1 MKGRIATTILALC
14 LVGGNTSSCNISPPP
29 PQEEVD
35 IVAGVREEIPEE
47 IELVEQIDDDTYLF
61 RSCVRDLEFEVDVE
75 PARDPMFGS
84 YTGEYAYWNHY
95 ETLVYNL
102 YIDKIEELIAE
113 HGFEIGEIDTYDIP
127 AYETISIFAHNP
139 LDEESMENINDF
151 LADLREI
158 AREEQQYHIGDYNF
172 EFNVKFYGYESVF
185 STPYLE
191 KYDYEDRM
199 DVISADTS
207 DEELDVILYNAG
219 PSIRS
224 NMSPYPN
231 GILVIVDEEEVYPD
245 YTSYDPGDTVD
256 YCMSSPDDPEPASC
270 YPGDAES
277 VSTETDDV
285 SGG

>member
-84 YTGEYAYWNHY
+84 YLGGYVYWNHY
-95 ETLVYNL
+95 EALVYNL
-102 YIDKIEELIAE
+102 YVDRIEELIAE

-127 AYETISIFAHNP
+127 AYETISIFAHHP
-139 LDEESMENINDF
+139 LEDEDIENINDF
-151 LADLREI
+151 LSDLREI
-158 AREEQQYHIGDYNF
+158 AREEQQYHIGDYIF
-172 EFNVKFYGYESVF
+172 QFNVEFFGYEDVTN
-185 STPYLE
+185 TPGYPETIE
-191 KYDYEDRM
+191 KSYEAG
-199 DVISADTS
+199 VITADSS
-207 DEELDVILYNAG
+207 DEDLDIILFNAG

-224 NMSPYPN
+224 NMRAYIN
-231 GILVIVDEEEVYPD
+231 GILVIVDEEEVYSD

-256 YCMSSPDDPEPASC
+256 YCMSSPDDPEP
-270 YPGDAES
+270 